1 MKNDVNLI
9 GKKYK
14 IKFKWIIIIF
24 IVSVL
29 LSVFYYSKTKNLIY
43 KNIYNNIE
51 EISGHSVA
59 QLNQSIKN
67 QMNFVNTMA
76 DSIDKGYFKTEED
89 VFNNFSESL
98 ADYNFTRLAIL
109 DKNGNGI
116 TSDGIVIKK
125 YANVEEFFNH
135 DEVYLS
141 ENRPSLVSDNQVNIY
156 SKTCYLNNK
165 EKILC
170 AIIKTQDYE
179 SILLKRLFN
188 GKAGIYLI
196 NNNGT
201 VLIDSFGNI
210 KENNI
215 NLYKYIKDKYE
226 LSEKELNKII
236 NMAKN
241 IKIKTNGTFDIKVN
255 NHTYFFNYQKI
266 DINDWYV
273 ISVAP
278 DDTIAKELIQFLAI
292 FMVVNL
298 TLNVVVVIISLYIN
312 ISNKNKSRRLYKVA
326 YIDSVTSI
334 GNLQYFREKGQAI
347 LSNKTN
353 NRYIVSLDINKF
365 KAYNNIYGYEF
376 CNKML
381 KEIGKILVNET
392 PKNSI
397 VCRLYSDVFATI
409 FDYDKNIKTLLKKIE
424 DFTSNIVVDGTNI
437 NLNVSMGV
445 YKIKKTD
452 EDINKIINKVY
463 MARCKI
469 KGQYEEGYYIFDEE
483 LENQLN
489 EEQTIEST
497 MKNALKNNEFKVYYQ
512 PKFYTKDKT
521 LAGAE
526 ALIRWYKD
534 GTIIPPNK
542 FIPLFEKNKFII
554 KLDMYIFEQVC
565 KDMAYWKE
573 KYNFVPKVSIN
584 VSKEHFSNPNFI
596 NEYIKIVNKYN
607 IDRDK
612 IDLEITES
620 ATIDKSIDIVEI
632 LNKIKEQG
640 FTISIDDFGTGY
652 SSLGMLQNMPI
663 DIIKI
668 DKIFVDKIDFNSN
681 KNMINNI
688 ILICKQLEIQ
698 SIVEG
703 VETEEQFEFV
713 KNIGGDII
721 QGYYFSKPITK
732 EEFEN
737 YFK

>member
-1 MKNDVNLI
+1 MKKDSNIIV
-9 GKKYK
+9 KKYK
-14 IKFKWIIIIF
+14 IKFKWILIIF
-24 IVSVL
+24 IVCIL
-29 LSVFYYSKTKNLIY
+29 LSIFYYSRAKKLIY

-51 EISGHSVA
+51 EINGHSVA

-67 QMNFVNTMA
+67 QMQFVNTMA
-76 DSIDKGYFKTEED
+76 DSIDKGYVKTEEE
-89 VFNNFSESL
+89 VFHNFAESL
-98 ADYNFTRLAIL
+98 SDYNFTRLAIV

-116 TSDGIVIKK
+116 TSDGFVIKN
-125 YANVEEFFNH
+125 YSNVEEFFNH
-135 DEVYLS
+135 EGVYLS
-141 ENRPSLVSDNQVNIY
+141 ENRPSLVSNNQVNIY
-156 SKTCYLNNK
+156 SKTCYLNGK
-165 EKILC
+165 ERILC
-170 AIIKTQDYE
+170 AIINTQDYE

-210 KENNI
+210 TENNI
-215 NLYKYIKDKYE
+215 NLYKYIKDRYN
-226 LSEKELNKII
+226 LNEKELNKII

-241 IKIKTNGTFDIKVN
+241 IKKKTNGTLDIKVN
-255 NHTYFFNYQKI
+255 NHTYFLDYQKI

-292 FMVVNL
+292 FMVVNWS
-298 TLNVVVVIISLYIN
+298 LNIIVVVISLYIT
-312 ISNKNKSRRLYKVA
+312 ISNKNKNRKLYNIA

-334 GNLQYFREKGQAI
+334 GNLPYFREKGQAI
-347 LSNKTN
+347 LSNKSTN
-353 NRYIVSLDINKF
+353 KYIVSLDINKF

-381 KEIGKILVNET
+381 KSIGEILVNET

-397 VCRLYSDVFATI
+397 VCRLYSDVFAMI
-409 FDYDKNIKTLLKKIE
+409 FEYDKNIKTLLKKIE
-424 DFTSNIVVDGTNI
+424 KDTSDIVIDGTNI
-437 NLNVSMGV
+437 NLNISMGV

-452 EDINKIINKVY
+452 EDINKILNKVY

-469 KGQYEEGYYIFDEE
+469 KGQYEEGYYIYDEE
-483 LENQLN
+483 LEKQLN
-489 EEQTIEST
+489 EEQNIEST
-497 MKNALKNNEFKVYYQ
+497 MKNALQNNEFKVYYQ
-512 PKFYTKDKT
+512 PKFYTKDKK

-534 GTIIPPNK
+534 GIIIPPNN

-565 KDMAYWKE
+565 KDMAYWQQ

-607 IDRDK
+607 IDRSK

-620 ATIDKSIDIVEI
+620 ATVDKSIDIVEI
-632 LNKIKEQG
+632 INEIKKQG

-668 DKIFVDKIDFNSN
+668 DKVFVDKIDFNSD

-688 ILICKQLEIQ
+688 ILICKQLEVQ

-732 EEFEN
+732 EEFES